1 MFFIRK
7 PIVYAAVC
15 IKFSMYLC
23 KQFSRLDDLFDT
35 CAWKTYHIR
44 LHVQYGLPDDEP
56 KMLETCKR
64 QKELN

>member
-23 KQFSRLDDLFDT
+23 KQFSAYVVCGASGDEWGELIWGKGT
-35 CAWKTYHIR
+35 I
-44 LHVQYGLPDDEP
+44 GLQAAVP
-56 KMLETCKR
+56 KKPPTR
-64 QKELN
+64 DPNVN